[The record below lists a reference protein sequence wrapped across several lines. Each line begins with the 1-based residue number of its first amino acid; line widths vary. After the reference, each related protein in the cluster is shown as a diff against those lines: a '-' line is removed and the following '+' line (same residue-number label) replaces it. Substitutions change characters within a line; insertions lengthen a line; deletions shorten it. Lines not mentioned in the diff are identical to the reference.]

1 MSDQPHVREVTIA
14 LPAPDVEVRG
24 WVSPWRRLLGLWRHG
39 VWIGAC
45 FTLLA
50 VAVSVR
56 VEVQS
61 LRKDIERAE
70 ARQREAALLQERLM
84 LEVSARTRAA
94 SMERLAVE
102 MKLATPAVV
111 ERVTQ

>member
-1 MSDQPHVREVTIA
+1 MSDQPQVREVTIA

-39 VWIGAC
+39 VWIGSC
-45 FTLLA
+45 FALLA

-70 ARQREAALLQERLM
+70 ARQREAALLQERLL

-102 MKLATPAVV
+102 MNLATPAVV
-111 ERVTQ
+111 ERVAR